1 MKKFL
6 PILIILFLVF
16 TIKNNISGIFKTLEN
31 ENTAE
36 NLKQKLAQEQK
47 KNQFLK
53 ERLFYVKTNQFVEEE
68 AREKLGMSRPGEYIV
83 IAPTSAPLNR
93 EQIEVNTKPN
103 WQKWW
108 ELFF

>member
-1 MKKFL
+1 MKNFL
-6 PILIILFLVF
+6 PIIAIFILLLV
-16 TIKNNISGIFKTLEN
+16 IKNNISGIFRTLED

-36 NLKQKLAQEQK
+36 NLKEKLVSEQK

-53 ERLFYVKTNQFVEEE
+53 EHLFYVKTDQFVEEE

-83 IAPTSAPLNR
+83 IAPTSTPLNQ
-93 EQIEVNTKPN
+93 EKIEINTKPN
-103 WQKWW
+103 WHRWL